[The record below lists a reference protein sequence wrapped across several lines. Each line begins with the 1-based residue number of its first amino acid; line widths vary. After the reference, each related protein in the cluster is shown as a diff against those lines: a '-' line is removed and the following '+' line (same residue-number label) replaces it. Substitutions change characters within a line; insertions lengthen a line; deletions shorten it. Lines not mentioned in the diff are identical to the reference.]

1 MASGTSTTTPPPA
14 PMRRTPGIGPDATA
28 PYNMNRGSLMPPGS
42 TAGVGT
48 VPLAGIGML
57 PGTEDGMTEIRP
69 LGPLRP
75 VLIDGFDR
83 SLLGKLYPDAD
94 DPAAAAMAAAEERIR
109 MGLIAEE
116 SLTQPY
122 YTEDGVQAPGNP
134 DFSDPTARGTGTHRA
149 RPGENDPPVSREG
162 VAHRAGVNPP
172 PQQDTST
179 TPPRGEQASVTMP
192 PRTIVTHDDDKD
204 DDKKADKKNDKK

>member
-1 MASGTSTTTPPPA
+1 MMASGTSTTTPPPA
-14 PMRRTPGIGPDATA
+14 PMRRTPGIGPDAA
-28 PYNMNRGSLMPPGS
+28 GPYNMNRGSIMPPGS

-57 PGTEDGMTEIRP
+57 PGTENGMTEIKP

-134 DFSDPTARGTGTHRA
+134 DFSDPAARGTGTHRA
-149 RPGENDPPVSREG
+149 RPGENDPPVPQR
-162 VAHRAGVNPP
+162 GVNPP
-172 PQQDTST
+172 PQQDTSA

-192 PRTIVTHDDDKD
+192 PRTTVTHDDDKD
-204 DDKKADKKNDKK
+204 DDKKNDKKNDKK